1 MQYTFS
7 DKIATLQ
14 PSAIR
19 EILKFTADPQVIPF
33 AAGNPAPEAFPTA
46 LVGEI
51 TSEIFAERPIAALQY
66 SITEGY
72 PQLRTMLKD
81 MLKSRYHAGRDSDEL
96 IIVSGAQQGVELAT
110 KVLCNEGDTVI
121 CEKPSFIGSLNSFKS
136 YNTHLVGIELQ
147 DDGIDLTALE
157 DALKA
162 NKNVRFIYLI
172 PNFQNPSGKTMS
184 LEKRKAAYALAKRY
198 GTMILEDNPY
208 GDLRFE
214 GEDIPSIKSFDEDG
228 IVIYLGSFSK
238 VLSPGLRVGYVCAPG
253 PIVQKMV
260 VAKQASDVHTGILS
274 QMICAEFLT
283 RVDYNAHIAHLQQI
297 YRKKC
302 ALMLGGMDA
311 GFGGKVDYTRP
322 QGGLFLWCTLPK
334 GSDMMGFCTEAV
346 HRKVAVVP
354 GSAFMTSDKD
364 ETTSFRMNFS
374 TPTDEQIEKGVDILS
389 KLIRERF

>member
-19 EILKFTADPQVIPF
+19 EILKFTADPEVIPF
-33 AAGNPAPEAFPTA
+33 AAGNPAPEAFPTG
-46 LVGEI
+46 LVAEI
-51 TSEIFAERPIAALQY
+51 TSSIFAEKPIAALQY

-72 PQLRTMLKD
+72 PPLRAQLKD
-81 MLKSRYHAGRDSDEL
+81 MIRTRYQVGREFDEL

-136 YNTHLVGIELQ
+136 YNVNLVGIELQ
-147 DDGIDLTALE
+147 DDGLDIDALE
-157 DALKA
+157 AALKA

-214 GEDIPSIKSFDEDG
+214 GEDIPAVKSFDEDG
-228 IVIYLGSFSK
+228 IVLYCGSFSK
-238 VLSPGLRVGYVCAPG
+238 ILSPGLRVGFVCAPS
-253 PIVQKMV
+253 PVVQKMV
-260 VAKQASDVHTGILS
+260 VAKQAADVHTGILS

-283 RVDYNAHIAHLQQI
+283 RVDFNEHIKHLREI

-302 ALMLGGMDA
+302 ALMLSGMDA
-311 GFGGKVDYTRP
+311 SFGGKVEYTRP

-334 GSDMMGFCTEAV
+334 GADMMGFCTEAV

-354 GSAFMTSDKD
+354 GTAFMTSEQD
-364 ETTSFRMNFS
+364 ETTSFRMNYS
-374 TPTDEQIEKGVDILS
+374 TPTDVQIEKGVEILS
-389 KLIRERF
+389 KLIREKF

>member
-33 AAGNPAPEAFPTA
+33 AAGNPAPEAFPTG

-51 TSEIFAERPIAALQY
+51 TSEIFTERPIAALQY

-81 MLKSRYHAGRDSDEL
+81 MLKARYHVGRDSDEL

-110 KVLCNEGDTVI
+110 KVLCNEGDTII

-162 NKNVRFIYLI
+162 NNNVRFIYLI

-228 IVIYLGSFSK
+228 IVLYLGSFSK

-283 RVDYNAHIAHLQQI
+283 RVDFNAHIARLQEI

-302 ALMLGGMDA
+302 ALMLSGMDA

-354 GSAFMTSDKD
+354 GSAFMTSEKD

-389 KLIRERF
+389 QLIRERF